1 MKRRDFLK
9 FTSAG
14 VASSVLSGAGLISWS
29 PRAHAET
36 IRKTLYIT
44 DGYVQQVD
52 GTSVYFRGYSSSSG
66 SLNVPGEAIVAQE
79 GDTIRITLVNTLNVS
94 TSFVING
101 LVNSGRIYP
110 GQTRTVEFTAGSYG
124 SYLYYDSR
132 NAPYNRLL
140 GLHGAL
146 AVMPS
151 GSSDELYPGSPNFM
165 QQYFWVFNDI
175 DPVWHNRLGNGQTP
189 NTQYTPR
196 YFTINGLYGRPP
208 GAPGAMDPDVDSM
221 ADPRT
226 KVDGHL
232 GDRTLIRC
240 INAGKAQHS
249 VHTHG
254 NHMEWLTRNGTILP
268 DIWEKDIV
276 PLDGNG
282 GIVDVIYPYDTPP
295 DAWPPVN
302 NNTLAQAENEGR
314 HFAYPM
320 HLHNEMTQ
328 TAAGGRYMFGALTDF
343 YFHSS

>member
-9 FTSAG
+9 LTSAG
-14 VASSVLSGAGLISWS
+14 VAGSVLSGVGLISWT
-29 PRAHAET
+29 PRAHAAT
-36 IRKTLYIT
+36 ITKTFYVT
-44 DGYVQQVD
+44 DGYRQEVD
-52 GTSVYFRGYSSSSG
+52 GTNVYYRGYSSSG
-66 SLNVPGEAIVAQE
+66 NGLDVPGEAIVAQE
-79 GDTIRITLVNTLNVS
+79 GDTVEITIVNTLNTS
-94 TSFVING
+94 TSFVIDG
-101 LVNSGRIYP
+101 VVDSGRIYP
-110 GQTRTVEFTAGSYG
+110 GQTRTIQFTAGSYG
-124 SYLYYDSR
+124 SFLYYDKR

-140 GLHGAL
+140 GLHGAM
-146 AVMPS
+146 AIMPS
-151 GSSDELYPGSPNFM
+151 GANDELYPGSPNFM

-175 DPVWHNRLGNGQTP
+175 DPAWHNALGNGQTP
-189 NTQYTPR
+189 STPYTPR

-208 GAPGAMDPDVDSM
+208 GAPGAMDPSIDSM

-226 KVDGHL
+226 KIDGHL

-254 NHMEWLTRNGTILP
+254 NHMEWLTSNGNILP

-295 DAWPPVN
+295 DAWPPVT
-302 NNTLAQAENEGR
+302 NNTLVQAENEGR